1 MGELV
6 LPTGDSLIDQYH
18 STLVHIV
25 VFKIIKNSTN
35 ILNKYWGG
43 MRGLRCGDRVVY
55 KDLGIKRSGVNV
67 LGIGRGFEQKDSGP
81 KTFEIKG
88 II

>member
-1 MGELV
+1 MRESCTTGISCHEFISFGQGTYSIFIMGASLV
-6 LPTGDSLIDQYH
+6 GQYPI
-18 STLVHIV
+18 TLVHIV

-55 KDLGIKRSGVNV
+55 K
-67 LGIGRGFEQKDSGP
+67 E
-81 KTFEIKG
+81 
-88 II
+88 